1 MKITEQ
7 VVKRYGWLVTYTK
20 FWIREFKTLTPMP
33 MMARLSMWTKG
44 FFSAAWF
51 RYEFYLKK
59 TKPADYV
66 SDYQENLIAS
76 KINKKNV
83 SIYVDDKVI
92 FPLFFKNFCPVVD
105 NFAFINNKKIVPQ
118 STEVVFK
125 TFDDVWDY
133 IKTKADIIIKPIGGS
148 RGGKVNV
155 FKNSDDPQKIFI
167 NGILKGKQEF
177 IDYASELDFNIICPM
192 IYQADYSKRFY
203 PATTNTIRLLTMV
216 DPETNKA
223 FIAHAVQ
230 RIGTKHSFPVDNF
243 AVGGITVDIDLDK
256 GILGEGS
263 YIIPTES
270 KKVWYTAHPETK
282 EAIAGSPIPNWE
294 KIKETM
300 LEVANSVSF
309 LKIIGWDLIVVENE
323 KGFVLLEGNNGPCFK
338 VHQLHGGFNKNP
350 QIKKFMKFHKVI

>member
-1 MKITEQ
+1 MIITEKI
-7 VVKRYGWLVTYTK
+7 VKHYGWLVTYTK
-20 FWIREFKTLTPMP
+20 FWIRELSTMTAMP
-33 MMARLSMWTKG
+33 FMARLEMWTRG
-44 FFSAAWF
+44 FFSAAWY

-59 TKPADYV
+59 NKPSEYV

-76 KINKKNV
+76 KINKKIV

-92 FPLFFKNFCPVVD
+92 FPLFFKNFCPIVE

-118 STEVVFK
+118 SSEVVFK

-155 FKNSDDPQKIFI
+155 FKNSDDPQMIFI
-167 NGILKGKQEF
+167 NGVLKSRDDFKQ
-177 IDYASELDFNIICPM
+177 YASGLDFNIICPM
-192 IYQADYSKRFY
+192 VYQADYSKRFY
-203 PATTNTIRLLTMV
+203 PSTTNTIRLLTMI
-216 DPETNKA
+216 DPDTNKA

-256 GILGEGS
+256 GVLCGGS

-270 KKVWYTAHPETK
+270 KKVWYTHHPETN
-282 EAIAGSPIPNWE
+282 EPISGSVIPNWE

-338 VHQLHGGFNKNP
+338 VHQLHGGFKKNP
-350 QIKKFMKFHKVI
+350 QIEKFMKFYKVI